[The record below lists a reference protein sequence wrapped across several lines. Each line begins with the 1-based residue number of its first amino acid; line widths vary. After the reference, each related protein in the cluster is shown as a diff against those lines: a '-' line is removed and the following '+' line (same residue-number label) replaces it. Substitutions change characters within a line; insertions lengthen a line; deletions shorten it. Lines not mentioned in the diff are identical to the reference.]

1 MGKYFADQH
10 ASAVSQLEGKPSGVD
25 DSPEI
30 TALRSAKSY
39 EEFLALGD
47 ALSYQLRFREAI
59 DAYGLAAAMFP
70 KRPAAYRRRA
80 GRYLSTLQTAEAMD
94 DLMCCCV
101 LSGENR
107 ELSYRMGLC
116 LYLSGEYGEAMEEFE
131 TYYSQWDDEMRIA
144 LIYWHTLSA
153 WRADAEPVLLRDT
166 YHKGMEVGH
175 HTAYEVCMAAASGRT
190 DLFDELARLTET
202 EEDLEYSILAYGLA
216 GCLDKRGRRS
226 SAERIIQSSIQR
238 DRFWIS
244 YAYLAAWNDKRRL
257 SAALEK

>member
-1 MGKYFADQH
+1 MSLRGAENY
-10 ASAVSQLEGKPSGVD
+10 EG
-25 DSPEI
+25 
-30 TALRSAKSY
+30 
-39 EEFLALGD
+39 FLALGD

-59 DAYGLAAAMFP
+59 DAYSLAAAMFP

-80 GRYLSTLQTAEAMD
+80 GRYLSTLQIDEAMD
-94 DLMCCCV
+94 DLMRCCV

-116 LYLSGEYGEAMEEFE
+116 LYLSGEYIEAMDEFE

-153 WRADAEPVLLRDT
+153 WRAGTEPVLLRDT
-166 YHKGMEVGH
+166 YHEGMEVGH

-190 DLFDELARLTET
+190 DLFDELAHLTEI
-202 EEDLEYSILAYGLA
+202 EDDLEYSILAYGLA
-216 GCLDKRGRRS
+216 GCLAQREHRN
-226 SAERIIQSSIQR
+226 SAERIIRSSIQR

-244 YAYLAAWNDKRRL
+244 YAYLAAWNDRRRL